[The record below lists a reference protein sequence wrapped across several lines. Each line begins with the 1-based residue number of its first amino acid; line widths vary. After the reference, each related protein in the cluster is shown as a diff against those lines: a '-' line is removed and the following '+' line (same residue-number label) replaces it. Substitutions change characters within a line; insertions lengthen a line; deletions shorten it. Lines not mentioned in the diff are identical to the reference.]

1 MGKRTILVPLFG
13 RKLTMTFMHTT
24 ISNDLDNEMD
34 NISTIKYNRTNIN
47 FAPKNI
53 KIHIVITHP

>member
-1 MGKRTILVPLFG
+1 
-13 RKLTMTFMHTT
+13 MTFMHTT

-47 FAPKNI
+47 FAPK
-53 KIHIVITHP
+53 KYKTPCRVITHP